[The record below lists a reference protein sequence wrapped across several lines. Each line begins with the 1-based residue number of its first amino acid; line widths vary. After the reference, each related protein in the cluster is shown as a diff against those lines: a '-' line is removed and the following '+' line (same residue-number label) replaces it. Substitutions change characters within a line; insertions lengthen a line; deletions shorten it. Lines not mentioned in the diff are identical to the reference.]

1 MVTVF
6 ALHFVFNKTFFRSA
20 VVDTVFDIFLALMR
34 RIKPVSVNRK
44 IHVHLKWKTCLAWF
58 SFAPVINFKVEV
70 TVTSSCIFFIFLSI
84 FVFHDT
90 PCLPSPGELVTTP
103 IFDGEES
110 YIAYPPLTNIH
121 DDLRVELEFKPL
133 ERDGLMFF
141 CGGKKMKVEDF
152 VAISMVDGR
161 VEFRYE
167 LGTGNRWAWEFQ
179 WSSVNNRFHSADC

>member
-1 MVTVF
+1 MWDEGHNF
-6 ALHFVFNKTFFRSA
+6 AVYSFYI
-20 VVDTVFDIFLALMR
+20 DILY
-34 RIKPVSVNRK
+34 
-44 IHVHLKWKTCLAWF
+44 
-58 SFAPVINFKVEV
+58 
-70 TVTSSCIFFIFLSI
+70 IFF
-84 FVFHDT
+84 VHCT

-103 IFDGEES
+103 LFDGEES

-121 DDLRVELEFKPL
+121 DDLRVELEFKPM

-167 LGTGNRWAWEFQ
+167 LGTGKKINIDLCHIVSYFWLLHVSRKLNLGIFL
-179 WSSVNNRFHSADC
+179 VMLDRFYFTD